1 MENTGS
7 GLSIGLDELISHDK
21 QKIKME
27 KNLQKN
33 LPMVLL
39 ITS

>member
-21 QKIKME
+21 LKIKME
-27 KNLQKN
+27 KKYFFIDDLKY
-33 LPMVLL
+33 
-39 ITS
+39 